1 MKMEKIKKLKKRIK
15 RLLVGAVATATML
28 VITVIPAFAA
38 ETTETEPVTDKV
50 AQNTIEAEDLIDYK
64 FFDESVTSKYGLDP
78 TLIVDDNID
87 SVILRAGN
95 ETWSGS
101 GHGGSYT
108 FNNYNLTPVKTMGKS
123 GTLLISGYFYGNDGY
138 ASSSPI
144 RLTVQIRST
153 SGSILAST
161 EVIDTRNG
169 NIPFS
174 VAANVTAGQQIQL
187 FFDASS
193 IANPPGIYRSA
204 YVYYNYAII

>member
-1 MKMEKIKKLKKRIK
+1 MEKIKKKIK
-15 RLLVGAVATATML
+15 RLLVGLVATASML
-28 VITVIPAFAA
+28 IVTVSPALAA
-38 ETTETEPVTDKV
+38 DVKETESEVTDKV
-50 AQNTIEAEDLIDYK
+50 AQDTIEAEDLIDYK

-95 ETWSGS
+95 ETWTGS
-101 GHGGSYT
+101 GFGGAYT

-123 GTLLISGYFYGNDGY
+123 GRLLISGYFYGTDGY

-144 RLTVQIRST
+144 ALTVEIRST
-153 SGSILAST
+153 SGAVLGHTYVNDNRSGNVPFAVSAS
-161 EVIDTRNG
+161 V
-169 NIPFS
+169 S
-174 VAANVTAGQQIQL
+174 AGQQIQL

-204 YVYYNYAII
+204 YVNYDYDLY

>member
-1 MKMEKIKKLKKRIK
+1 MEKIKKLKKRIK
-15 RLLVGAVATATML
+15 RLLVGLVATASML
-28 VITVIPAFAA
+28 IATVSPALAA
-38 ETTETEPVTDKV
+38 DVKETESEVTDKV
-50 AQNTIEAEDLIDYK
+50 AQDTIEAEDLIDYK

-101 GHGGSYT
+101 GFGGAYT
-108 FNNYNLTPVKTMGKS
+108 FTNNNLTPVKTMGKS
-123 GTLLISGYFYGNDGY
+123 GRLLISGYFYGTDGF

-144 RLTVQIRST
+144 ALTVEIRNT
-153 SGSILAST
+153 SGAVLGRTYVDDNRSGNVPFAVSAS
-161 EVIDTRNG
+161 V
-169 NIPFS
+169 S
-174 VAANVTAGQQIQL
+174 AGQQIQL

-204 YVYYNYAII
+204 YVNYDYDLY

>member
-1 MKMEKIKKLKKRIK
+1 MEIKKRIK
-15 RLLVGAVATATML
+15 RLLVGALATATML

-38 ETTETEPVTDKV
+38 ETTETKPEVTDKV
-50 AQNTIEAEDLIDYK
+50 AQNTIEVEDLIDYK

-78 TLIVDDNID
+78 TLIVDSNID

-101 GHGGSYT
+101 GFGGAYT

-123 GTLLISGYFYGNDGY
+123 GRLLISGYFYGTDGY

-144 RLTVQIRST
+144 ALTVEIRST
-153 SGSILAST
+153 SGTVLGRTYVSDNRSGNVPFAVSAS
-161 EVIDTRNG
+161 V
-169 NIPFS
+169 S
-174 VAANVTAGQQIQL
+174 AGQKIQL
-187 FFDASS
+187 YFDASS